1 MKEWHKNAIAF
12 LLGVLFVFFVE
23 HVYGAE
29 RCVKDSNGGICCWDT
44 DSEGTIK
51 PISCA
56 QEH

>member
-1 MKEWHKNAIAF
+1 MKQFF
-12 LLGVLFVFFVE
+12 LLALTAFVFLM
-23 HVYGAE
+23 YGISQCHSAE

-56 QEH
+56 

>member
-1 MKEWHKNAIAF
+1 MKQWHKNAIAF

-29 RCVKDSNGGICCWDT
+29 RCVKDSNCGICCWDT
-44 DSEGTIK
+44 DSEGVLK

-56 QEH
+56 